1 MTDSTVT
8 EFKQDERLSRQEA
21 AERLIDIAYALTA
34 GGPLELIAAGRRITV
49 PVEKEL
55 RLERSLRSDG
65 DWVELELGLSWA
77 ATGGQP

>member
-1 MTDSTVT
+1 VT

-55 RLERSLRSDG
+55 RLERCLRSDG
-65 DWVELELGLSWA
+65 DRVELEFGLSWA